1 MATYTEHGRTIE
13 VKPVANLSKAE
24 VRLFFCFLTKKA
36 GSFSEKKQRKFQAYF
51 EMGTMPKEMGM
62 ITKKG
67 DQAFCIREVDS
78 GYYTLYISENEEC
91 ALCCRV
97 KKIVE
102 KVKR

>member
-1 MATYTEHGRTIE
+1 
-13 VKPVANLSKAE
+13 
-24 VRLFFCFLTKKA
+24 
-36 GSFSEKKQRKFQAYF
+36 
-51 EMGTMPKEMGM
+51 MGTMPKEMGM

-78 GYYTLYISENEEC
+78 GCYTLYISENEEC

-102 KVKR
+102 KVKS